1 MLKAV
6 GLAVLFG
13 MMSIY
18 YAIHAA
24 QKVREAVS
32 LRPNSPSQI
41 VKK

>member
-1 MLKAV
+1 MLKAM

-24 QKVREAVS
+24 EKVREAVS
-32 LRPNSPSQI
+32 SKSNSPSQI
-41 VKK
+41 EKK

>member
-1 MLKAV
+1 MLKAM

-13 MMSIY
+13 MLSVY

-32 LRPNSPSQI
+32 FRPSSPSQI
-41 VKK
+41 EKK